1 MSQTY
6 RAVIVDDEALARRTI
21 RTSLK
26 DFPQI
31 SVVAECSNGLEAVEA
46 ILQHKPELVFL
57 DIQMPAMDGLEVI
70 NTVGVENM
78 PFVIFVTAYD
88 QYAVEAFEKHAFDY
102 LLKPYSHKRFNT
114 AITRILGFIE
124 KQQQEPQN
132 EKLLQVMQEIQP
144 KPQFI
149 SRLAVRSTSRI
160 YFLQVSE
167 IEWFEAAGNYVEIHV
182 DDATHLL
189 RETMSNLESKLDPQS
204 FLRIHRSAIV
214 NFDHIQEIQPDGH
227 DYIVVMSSGKKMGM
241 SRTYKEKL
249 NKAIQ
254 SQF

>member
-6 RAVIVDDEALARRTI
+6 RTIIVDDEALARRTI

-26 DFPQI
+26 EFPQI
-31 SVVAECSNGLEAVEA
+31 SITAECSNGMEAVEA
-46 ILQHKPELVFL
+46 ILQHKPDLIFL

-70 NTVGVENM
+70 NTVGIENM
-78 PFVIFVTAYD
+78 PFVIFVTAFD

-114 AITRILGFIE
+114 AITRVLNFIE
-124 KQQQEPQN
+124 KHQQEPQN

-144 KPQFI
+144 KPQYI
-149 SRLAVRSTSRI
+149 SRLAIRSTSRI

-167 IEWFEAAGNYVEIHV
+167 VDWIEAAGNYVEIHV

-189 RETMSNLESKLDPQS
+189 SETMSNLENKLDPQL

-214 NFDHIQEIQPDGH
+214 N
-227 DYIVVMSSGKKMGM
+227 
-241 SRTYKEKL
+241 
-249 NKAIQ
+249 
-254 SQF
+254 